1 MCAVSRVSNGGIS
14 NQIYFRPIVNIRM
27 HSNFALFFFFHWGA
41 EYLTQERENIYTDLT
56 RTQESLYWYKI
67 EFFMN
72 L

>member
-1 MCAVSRVSNGGIS
+1 MEEFPIKPTSGLLWIS
-14 NQIYFRPIVNIRM
+14 EWTQIL
-27 HSNFALFFFFHWGA
+27 HFFFFHWGA
-41 EYLTQERENIYTDLT
+41 EYLTQEQENIYTDLT